1 MPSKPVRR
9 RPIAARLRFPL
20 IVAFLVALAAPG
32 AAQPVPSLP
41 EAAVGRDDAPVTV
54 VEYSSLGCS
63 HCAAFHA
70 EVLPQLKTRYVDTG
84 KVRWVARDF
93 PLGQLQLA
101 GAVAARCAGPQGYL
115 SLMEVLFR
123 TQERWMTSAD
133 PIGELE
139 KMMRQTGV
147 GKARFDACLQDRALI
162 EGIMAHAQ
170 EVQKSKL
177 VTATPTFV
185 VNGERIVGMTA
196 VEDFAAIIDR
206 HLKSAPPH
214 KPQP

>member
-1 MPSKPVRR
+1 MPNTPPRR
-9 RPIAARLRFPL
+9 WPIAPRLRFPL
-20 IVAFLVALAAPG
+20 IVVFLVALASPA
-32 AAQPVPSLP
+32 AAQPAPSLP
-41 EAAVGRDDAPVTV
+41 EAAIGRADAPVTV
-54 VEYSSLGCS
+54 IEYSSLGCS

-115 SLMEVLFR
+115 SLMDVMFR

-133 PIGELE
+133 PVGELE
-139 KMMRQTGV
+139 KLLRQTGI

-162 EGIMAHAQ
+162 DGIMAHAQ
-170 EVQKSKL
+170 EVQTSKL
-177 VTATPTFV
+177 VSATPTFV
-185 VNGERIVGMTA
+185 VNGERIVGMTP
-196 VEDFAAIIDR
+196 VEDFAAVIDR
-206 HLKSAPPH
+206 HLKSAPK
-214 KPQP
+214 KP